1 MVAIVRDNAL
11 FQYMAH
17 NKAFHNDDLSN
28 LRNEP
33 LFDVV
38 NIAIILIK
46 GKH

>member
-1 MVAIVRDNAL
+1 MVVVRDNAL
-11 FQYMAH
+11 SQYMAH

-46 GKH
+46 GEH